1 MELRRGELIFTMFLT
16 EIKYMQ
22 LINDR
27 LDICN
32 KMDRLLFQDHQ
43 MSVRNM
49 SCDELNDKIEEYI
62 EKKIKQGNV
71 ISNLFYII
79 KKYGTD
85 QMNVTINMPARNIIY
100 EMVAHKEDILKNIS
114 NSERS

>member
-1 MELRRGELIFTMFLT
+1 MKTFLH
-16 EIKYMQ
+16 YVA
-22 LINDR
+22 
-27 LDICN
+27 
-32 KMDRLLFQDHQ
+32 QD
-43 MSVRNM
+43 
-49 SCDELNDKIEEYI
+49 
-62 EKKIKQGNV
+62 
-71 ISNLFYII
+71 II

>member
-1 MELRRGELIFTMFLT
+1 M
-16 EIKYMQ
+16 IK
-22 LINDR
+22 LKNTS
-27 LDICN
+27 
-32 KMDRLLFQDHQ
+32 K
-43 MSVRNM
+43 
-49 SCDELNDKIEEYI
+49 
-62 EKKIKQGNV
+62 KKIKQGNV